1 MNSEI
6 QTGCR
11 GIGSA
16 IDQGRTVFRELQ
28 IVREGINYT
37 ISVAEPDFIEE
48 VRKSNQSKS
57 PSVQIDDNIFPLP
70 NVSVVESICHQLSQ
84 IPFDK
89 LQPYLTQIP
98 EDH

>member
-16 IDQGRTVFRELQ
+16 VDQGRTVFRELQ
-28 IVREGINYT
+28 IVREGISYT
-37 ISVAEPDFIEE
+37 ISVAEPQYIEK
-48 VRKSNQSKS
+48 VQKDNQGKS
-57 PSVQIDDNIFPLP
+57 PLVQIDDNILPLP
-70 NVSVVESICHQLSQ
+70 NVSVVESICSELSR

-89 LQPYLTQIP
+89 LQPYLTQMP
-98 EDH
+98 EGS